1 MRRYISKQ
9 VTVLF
14 LIERLEFGSQAFHV
28 WPSPLGRLT
37 VIIQSDDWQWCV
49 ILKTK
54 EEEVISTRCIERGI
68 RFIAL
73 CSCAT
78 YVTVTVTF
86 DDRVTFNAPQTR
98 VPLAILSASI
108 INRATSVSFKE
119 MTQQHRVNVT
129 RAYSGVLDEKYDDMN
144 GEDGEEE
151 ESGWEDEG
159 GMSPF
164 MQSRTGSPSESS
176 NFRMAR
182 RRRRPARGAKKQVV
196 STRSTTTAKTASKA
210 DDEPPV
216 IAREDVVHGLVHG
229 SLFTGKYALD
239 IFKRA
244 LHLLRYPLSFL
255 FCLYILAFIMNKM
268 EHTFKS
274 LFSPICIVP
283 GLGKTRFC
291 HTPPPSPPGQHR
303 PARWADYPHLVD
315 VESKTFEQ
323 LMDGVVG
330 GSALS
335 LEVKQ
340 AEMATADLAALVRIS
355 DLKAKDTLASSLLD
369 FIDSAKKT
377 GRGLQR
383 LSSKVGGAV
392 DR

>member
-1 MRRYISKQ
+1 
-9 VTVLF
+9 
-14 LIERLEFGSQAFHV
+14 
-28 WPSPLGRLT
+28 
-37 VIIQSDDWQWCV
+37 
-49 ILKTK
+49 
-54 EEEVISTRCIERGI
+54 
-68 RFIAL
+68 
-73 CSCAT
+73 
-78 YVTVTVTF
+78 
-86 DDRVTFNAPQTR
+86 
-98 VPLAILSASI
+98 
-108 INRATSVSFKE
+108 

-129 RAYSGVLDEKYDDMN
+129 QAYSGVPPESDEKYDDLN
-144 GEDGEEE
+144 GEDEEGA
-151 ESGWEDEG
+151 ESGWEDEEG
-159 GMSPF
+159 GTSLF
-164 MQSRTGSPSESS
+164 IDSRTGSPFEGS

-182 RRRRPARGAKKQVV
+182 RRRRPTRGAKKQIAP
-196 STRSTTTAKTASKA
+196 TRPTTMVKTASSKA
-210 DDEPPV
+210 DEQLPT

-244 LHLLRYPLSFL
+244 LLLLRYPLSFL
-255 FCLYILAFIMNKM
+255 FCLYILAFILNKM

-274 LFSPICIVP
+274 ILSPICIVP

-291 HTPPPSPPGQHR
+291 HTPTPSTLSNHR

-323 LMDGVVG
+323 LMSGVIG

-340 AEMATADLAALVRIS
+340 AEMATTDLVALVRIS
-355 DLKAKDTLASSLLD
+355 DLKAKDTLASSLLA
-369 FIDSAKKT
+369 FIESAKKT